1 MVFSVRRRKL
11 IQQWTTYEM
20 GYCQYT
26 RTYPKRGRR
35 LRGTNCLRALK
46 ENFEPFEQKNLAEE
60 KLRNLKQRGNVESY
74 IYEFNDL
81 VCKTNLSEKEKVK
94 IFIEGLKDRN
104 QVGYEKPGTLS
115 QAKAT
120 ARRRETYFE
129 DRRSQWERPRCNDE
143 RSAYHEKRGMY
154 DNYGDHR
161 DRSHPN
167 RYMPYKDK
175 TPSPHKSKNRWNEP
189 RTQSVS
195 GMGQNPRTHYGFN
208 KPGNEDRRKQ
218 GNAQES
224 KKEMV
229 ITCYSCGEI
238 GHIAT
243 RCPKR
248 QPQPNR
254 QANLVQQN
262 LEPEEDL
269 NWNEGK
275 VKCSMMLDS
284 GADSSE
290 KMSVLKFIVLP
301 INNS

>member
-1 MVFSVRRRKL
+1 LK
-11 IQQWTTYEM
+11 Q
-20 GYCQYT
+20 
-26 RTYPKRGRR
+26 RG
-35 LRGTNCLRALK
+35 L
-46 ENFEPFEQKNLAEE
+46 EPLNPTSSSTSLFLHS
-60 KLRNLKQRGNVESY
+60 NLKQRGNVESY

-129 DRRSQWERPRCNDE
+129 DRRSQWERPRYNDD
-143 RSAYHEKRGMY
+143 RSAYHEKRSMY
-154 DNYGDHR
+154 DN
-161 DRSHPN
+161 HPN

-175 TPSPHKSKNRWNEP
+175 THKSKNRWNEP

-224 KKEMV
+224 KKRRWRLPVREHM
-229 ITCYSCGEI
+229 C
-238 GHIAT
+238 AT

-262 LEPEEDL
+262 LEPEGDGNQYSYRKMNMAHGKEGSLIYLEGDL

-284 GADSSE
+284 GADSSVISRTLVDRFKIPVE
-290 KMSVLKFIVLP
+290 PRSVG
-301 INNS
+301 NNLGRRNQS